1 MTRLWEPLI
10 MIDNFLP
17 EVVLI
22 AGGTQGLGQG
32 VAMHLAAIGVKKLII
47 CGRNEKKGEAVT
59 QTIRDMG
66 RDAYYIKADLEKVSD
81 CRVVSKFC
89 EENFPAIDGLVYAA
103 GVTDRGTIET
113 TSEAVWDK
121 IFNTNLKGAFFLI
134 QEMLPFIRNGAG
146 NSIVT
151 ICSFSWYCG
160 RPEMLAYNTSKAGLV
175 TLTRGLANALKEE
188 KIRVNGINLGWT
200 DTESERQIQMSLG
213 NSNTWMEEMGKK
225 QPFGRMIYPQD
236 VAYLVEFLLSKKSQ
250 MMTGS
255 IIDYNQKVRM

>member
-1 MTRLWEPLI
+1 MT
-10 MIDNFLP
+10 DNFLP
-17 EVVLI
+17 NVVLI
-22 AGGTQGLGQG
+22 AGGTQGLGKG
-32 VAMHLAAIGVKKLII
+32 IAMHLATVGVKTLII
-47 CGRNEKKGEAVT
+47 CGRNVKKGEAVT
-59 QTIRDMG
+59 QTLKSMG
-66 RDAYYIKADLEKVSD
+66 CAAYYIKADLEKVSD

-89 EENFPAIDGLVYAA
+89 ADNFSAIDGLVYTA
-103 GVTDRGTIET
+103 GVTDRGSVET
-113 TSEAVWDK
+113 TTEVVWDK

-134 QEMLPFIRNGAG
+134 QELLPLIRMGTG

-200 DTESERQIQMSLG
+200 DTESERQTQMSLG
-213 NSNTWMEEMGKK
+213 NPNDWLDEMGKK

-236 VAYLVEFLLSKKSQ
+236 VAYLVEFLLSRKSQ